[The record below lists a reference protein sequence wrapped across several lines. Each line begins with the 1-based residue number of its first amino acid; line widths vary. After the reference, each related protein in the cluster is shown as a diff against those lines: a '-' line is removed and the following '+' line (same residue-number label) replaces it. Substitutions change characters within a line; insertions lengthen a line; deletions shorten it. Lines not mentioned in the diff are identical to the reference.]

1 MSLRNRIFF
10 AATGVFLVG
19 FLALVTSMTLM
30 IQSTTSKSGED
41 LIIKTSEA
49 LSLEASETIG
59 AAQLAAR
66 AAADALEGLQHAGVT
81 DRNAYG
87 AVMQHQISQ
96 NKHFVGGG
104 AIFEPNMIGA
114 DADSPGT
121 GFSDDSGRFIPYFYN
136 DGASVAWEPLIF
148 GGDSGSEEWY
158 DKPKN
163 LGRDTVTEPYLYPV
177 NGVDVL
183 MATASSPILDQ
194 SGKGIGGATIDIS
207 LAGLQEIISADRAYQ
222 TGFSGLLSENGVWVS
237 HPDTK
242 LLGQTAD
249 ASYLAKIRALSGGS
263 SFTTEAGMAE
273 VIHAFE
279 LNGTGQ
285 NWFVVVAV
293 EESELL
299 SAANSTMGIG
309 LLIAAI
315 LLVGG
320 TGLMWVLGTTIAKPV
335 QDLTARM
342 RDLAAGDVDTQVAHL
357 ERKDEIGEMANAL
370 EVFVENEKERR
381 VLQSDT
387 ERSTEAQLH
396 RQKMIDA
403 MIIDF
408 EDSVRMALEQVAND
422 SRTMERTAESLDT
435 IARDTSAKVA
445 NVSSSSQ
452 VAQGSVQTV
461 ASAAEELSA
470 SISEISRQIDQT
482 KEVVSSATGAA
493 QASNQ
498 KVESLD
504 SAAQKIGEVVS
515 LIQAI
520 AEQTNLL
527 ALNATIEAARAG
539 EAGKGF
545 AVVAAEVKELATQT
559 AKATEEISTQIT
571 GIQASTKDAAGS
583 IEEIAAIMERVNE
596 FTGSIAEA
604 ISQQG
609 EATQEISNNVQ
620 QAAQCTNEMT
630 GSVEDVMHGATET
643 STSAADVLSVSQS
656 VSAQAQEL
664 GKKIADFLARVRA
677 A

>member
-19 FLALVTSMTLM
+19 FLALITTMTIM
-30 IQSTTSKSGED
+30 MQGTTSRSGEE
-41 LIIKTSEA
+41 LILKTTEA
-49 LSLEASETIG
+49 LALEAGETIG

-66 AAADALEGLQHAGVT
+66 AAADALEGMQHAGVT
-81 DRNAYG
+81 DRDAYG
-87 AVMQHQISQ
+87 SVMQHQISQ

-104 AIFEPNMIGA
+104 AIFEPDMIGA
-114 DADSPGT
+114 DSDNAGS
-121 GFSDDSGRFIPYFYN
+121 GFSDENGRFIPYFYH
-136 DGASVAWEPLIF
+136 DGSSVAWEPLIF

-163 LGRDTVTEPYLYPV
+163 LGRDTVTEPYIYPV

-183 MATASSPILDQ
+183 MATASSPILDTT
-194 SGKGIGGATIDIS
+194 GRGIGGATIDVS
-207 LAGLQEIISADRAYQ
+207 LAGLQEIISADRTYD

-237 HPDTK
+237 HPDDS

-249 ASYLAKIRALSGGS
+249 ASYIAKIQNLSDGS
-263 SFTTEAGMAE
+263 SYTTEAGLAE
-273 VIHAFE
+273 AVRAFE

-309 LLIAAI
+309 LLIAVV
-315 LLVGG
+315 LLIGG
-320 TGLMWVLGTTIAKPV
+320 TGLMWVLGSTIAKPV
-335 QDLTARM
+335 QGLTARM
-342 RDLAAGDVDTQVAHL
+342 RDLATGDVDTPVGHL
-357 ERKDEIGEMANAL
+357 DRKDEIGAMANAL

-381 VLQSDT
+381 TLQSDT
-387 ERSTEAQLH
+387 ERSTEAQLQ
-396 RQKMIDA
+396 RQQTIDA
-403 MIIDF
+403 MIAEF
-408 EDSVRMALEQVAND
+408 EADVRLALEQVGHD
-422 SRTMERTAESLDT
+422 SQTMERTAESLDT
-435 IARDTSAKVA
+435 IARDTSARVET
-445 NVSSSSQ
+445 VSSSSQ

-461 ASAAEELSA
+461 AAAAEELSA
-470 SISEISRQIDQT
+470 SISEIGRQIDQT

-493 QASNQ
+493 HESNQ

-571 GIQASTKDAAGS
+571 GIQSSTKDAAAS
-583 IEEIAAIMERVNE
+583 IEEIASIMERVNE
-596 FTGSIAEA
+596 FTVSIAAA

-609 EATQEISNNVQ
+609 DATQEISNNVQ
-620 QAAQCTNEMT
+620 QAAQCTSEMT
-630 GSVEDVMHGATET
+630 GSVEDVMSGATET
-643 STSAADVLSVSQS
+643 SSSAADVLSVSQS
-656 VSAQAQEL
+656 VSVQAQNL
-664 GKKIADFLARVRA
+664 GEKIADFLARVRA